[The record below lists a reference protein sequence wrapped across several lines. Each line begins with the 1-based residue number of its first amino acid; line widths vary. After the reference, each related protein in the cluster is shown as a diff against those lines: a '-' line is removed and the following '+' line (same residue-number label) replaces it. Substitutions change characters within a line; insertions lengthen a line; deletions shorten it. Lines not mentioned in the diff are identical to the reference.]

1 MMKKLKYRLVYSPRP
16 IERNSTSNVDA
27 ELKRRRNASAEE
39 SSSNKESLEGW
50 SVRRRKMKQM
60 MLRGDNVVSIY
71 KADDA
76 GKPTTTGMDST
87 TIVEK

>member
-1 MMKKLKYRLVYSPRP
+1 MMKKLKYRLVYSPRQ
-16 IERNSTSNVDA
+16 IERNSISNVDA
-27 ELKRRRNASAEE
+27 ELKRRRNASVEE

-71 KADDA
+71 KRRLIKVVD
-76 GKPTTTGMDST
+76 
-87 TIVEK
+87 